1 MKFLNNVELDK
12 ACPWRVQPMSGAKS
26 GSIVAD
32 VTAAAANGGEVSFT
46 RRQGTVDSHITSRP
60 PIVRAVALAFL
71 TFICSCNTV
80 NKTISTGNSVTLS
93 TLISDQK

>member
-1 MKFLNNVELDK
+1 
-12 ACPWRVQPMSGAKS
+12 MSGAKS

-71 TFICSCNTV
+71 TFICSFNAV
-80 NKTISTGNSVTLS
+80 NKTINTGTAVTSS
-93 TLISDQK
+93 TLMKVSTVSFKCDTDIA